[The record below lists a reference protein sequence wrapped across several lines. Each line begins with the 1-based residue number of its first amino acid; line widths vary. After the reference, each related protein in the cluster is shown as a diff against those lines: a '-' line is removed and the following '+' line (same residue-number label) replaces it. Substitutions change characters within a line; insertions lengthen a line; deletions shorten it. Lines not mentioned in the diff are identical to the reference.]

1 MVRRLE
7 YIMYMTRLIQKV
19 TAVCG
24 NTNS

>member
-1 MVRRLE
+1 
-7 YIMYMTRLIQKV
+7 MYMTRLIQKV